1 MTAAQHTKR
10 IADSLRNTG
19 LTLDATQLKILE
31 GGLNFALQD
40 RVIELRVMVEEAHR
54 SYRLNTVGQLI
65 DLLRQEAYKHSI

>member
-19 LTLDATQLKILE
+19 LTLDDTQLKILE
-31 GGLNFALQD
+31 NGLNFALGD
-40 RVIELRVMVEEAHR
+40 RVVELRVMAEEAYR

>member
-19 LTLDATQLKILE
+19 LTLDDTQLKILE
-31 GGLNFALQD
+31 NGLNFALGD
-40 RVIELRVMVEEAHR
+40 RVVELRVMAEEAHR

-65 DLLRQEAYKHSI
+65 DLLRQEAYKHQI